1 VETKQAMR
9 RTPRIKIGLISLGC
23 PKNLVDSELM
33 LGALSREGME
43 PVADVHLADV
53 LIVNTCGFIEAAKK
67 ESIETILRA
76 SELRGSGKRRV
87 LIVAGCLPQRYP
99 KQLQKEF
106 PEVDAFV
113 GLNEVPRIGAIVR
126 DLLAKRKGVA
136 PQLFWSGPARYVPD
150 YATPRFRLTP
160 RHFAYVRIADG
171 CNHRCSF
178 CSLPRIRG
186 NHRSRPLEDVLTE
199 VRALVSDGVRE
210 INLISQDTTSYGK
223 DLTGGRSLLSELL
236 RGVERLDGDF
246 WVRVLYTHPAH
257 WSNEL
262 IGTIAACG
270 KVCRYVDMPLQHIN
284 DEILRRMRRDTSS
297 RQIRDLIKKIRR
309 GIPGVALRT
318 AFIVGF
324 PGETE
329 TQFAEL
335 LEFVAETRFDRLGVF
350 VYSPED
356 NTVAGGM
363 DGQLPARV
371 KQQRRRRIMALQQQI
386 SRELLQAQV
395 GRTLRVLVEKQ
406 MTRGLVGRTAAD
418 APEIDGTVRV
428 RGSSP
433 RMLRGEFADVRITG
447 ATEYDMVGVL

>member
-1 VETKQAMR
+1 MSHA
-9 RTPRIKIGLISLGC
+9 PAIKVGLISLGC

-43 PVADVHLADV
+43 LVADVRLADV

-67 ESIETILRA
+67 ESIETILCA
-76 SELRGSGKRRV
+76 AELRKSGKGRV

-99 KQLQKEF
+99 KQLVQEL
-106 PEVDAFV
+106 PEVDAFI

-126 DLLAKRKGVA
+126 DVLTRQKGG
-136 PQLFWSGPARYVPD
+136 PPRLFWSGTAKYVPD
-150 YATPRFRLTP
+150 YAAPRFRLTP

-171 CNHRCSF
+171 CNHACSF

-186 NHRSRPLEDVLTE
+186 SHRSRPLEDVLAE
-199 VRALVSDGVRE
+199 VRALVGDGVRE

-223 DLTGGRSLLSELL
+223 DLTGGRSSLSELL
-236 RGVERLDGDF
+236 RGVQRLDGDF

-257 WSNEL
+257 WTDEL
-262 IGTIAACG
+262 IETIAACG

-284 DEILRRMRRDTSS
+284 DETLRRMRRETGS
-297 RQIRDLIKKIRR
+297 QEIRDLIGKIRC

-329 TQFAEL
+329 TQFREL
-335 LEFVAETRFDRLGVF
+335 LEFVAATRFDRLGVF
-350 VYSPED
+350 IYSPED

-371 KQQRRRRIMALQQQI
+371 KQQRRHRVMALQQQI
-386 SRELLQAQV
+386 SRELRQAQV
-395 GRTLRVLVEKQ
+395 GRTLRVLVEKR
-406 MTRGLVGRTAAD
+406 TPRGFIGRTVAD
-418 APEIDGTVRV
+418 APEIDGRV
-428 RGSSP
+428 CGRGAG
-433 RMLRGEFADVRITG
+433 RVCEFAAVRITG
-447 ATEYDMVGVL
+447 ATEYDLVGVLEG